1 MAKGYKDFPKN
12 PSGRQQCASLTGMI
26 FRQLFEP
33 ESSTY
38 TYLIGCPESGAAVL
52 VDPVLE
58 TAERDLQA
66 VRELGLTLA
75 WTVETHVHADH
86 VTAAARLRSLSGCKV
101 AYPEGEEIAGA
112 DARVGELAPLV
123 IGTVTL
129 RPLYTPGHTDNHH
142 CYLAGDRVLTGDAL
156 LIGGCGRTDF
166 QGGCPATLYRSVH
179 DKLFSLPDET
189 LVFPGHDYQGRQAS
203 SVGAERSGNARLG
216 GGRSAEDFAAI
227 MAALDLPYP
236 KKIDVAVSANR
247 RCGAIADG

>member
-1 MAKGYKDFPKN
+1 
-12 PSGRQQCASLTGMI
+12 MI

-33 ESSTY
+33 DSSTY
-38 TYLIGCPESGAAVL
+38 TYLLGCPESGSAVL

-58 TAERDLQA
+58 TAERDLSV

-75 WTVETHVHADH
+75 WTVEIHVHADP
-86 VTAAARLRSLSGCKV
+86 VTAAARLRALSGCKV
-101 AYPEGEEIAGA
+101 AYPDGEEIAGA
-112 DARVGELAPLV
+112 DARFAVRPADDRH
-123 IGTVTL
+123 VTL

-179 DKLFSLPDET
+179 DKLFSLPDHI
-189 LVFPGHDYQGRQAS
+189 LVCPGHDYQGRRAS
-203 SVGAERSGNARLG
+203 SIGAERSGNARLG
-216 GGRSAEDFAAI
+216 GGRTPEEFAAI

-236 KKIDVAVSANR
+236 KKIDVAVPANR
-247 RCGAIADG
+247 RCGVIPDTDRSGNR